1 MFLTGIEQSKVTKE
15 DVMSI
20 CNSDRISVD
29 TSWYVEE
36 SPQVEE
42 SNDVGNQNTGYHDN
56 ILQAVGN
63 TPLVKLNKVVP
74 SAVKATILVKI
85 EGLNPGGSIKD
96 RVALNMIETAEGEGR
111 LKPGGTIIEAT
122 SGNTGIGLATVAAT
136 KGYKAVMVIPDRMT
150 QEKTDFLRAI
160 GAEVI
165 ITPSVGPDD
174 PENNVNVAARLA
186 KDTPN
191 SLWTNQYQND
201 ANPQTHYENT
211 GPEIWRQTGGKVKV
225 VVCGM
230 GTGGTISG
238 IGKFLK
244 EKNPDIKMVGVDV
257 RGSLILESWQA
268 GHQVSDDEYEKG
280 KFLVEGIGKDY
291 IPDTMNLEIADEIVR
306 LEDADC
312 FLMARRMAREEGIFA
327 GGSSGGAVEGALRSK
342 IVQSLQ
348 PGELCVVILP
358 DSGNRYISRIYNDE
372 WMRANGYM
380 E

>member
-1 MFLTGIEQSKVTKE
+1 
-15 DVMSI
+15 MSI
-20 CNSDRISVD
+20 CNSDRISLD

-42 SNDVGNQNTGYHDN
+42 SNDFGNQNAGYHDN
-56 ILQAVGN
+56 ILQAIGN
-63 TPLVKLNKVVP
+63 TPLVKLNKVVS
-74 SAVKATILVKI
+74 SAVKANILVKI
-85 EGLNPGGSIKD
+85 EALNPGGSIKD
-96 RVALNMIETAEGEGR
+96 RVALNMIETAEAEGR

-136 KGYKAVMVIPDRMT
+136 KGYKAVLVIPDRMT
-150 QEKTDFLRAI
+150 QEKIDFLRAI

-165 ITPSVGPDD
+165 ITPTVGPDD

-186 KDTPN
+186 EETPN

-244 EKNPDIKMVGVDV
+244 EKNPEIKMVGVDV

-268 GHQVSDDEYEKG
+268 GHQVAEGEYEKA

-327 GGSSGGAVEGALRSK
+327 GGSSGGAVEGAVRSK
-342 IVQSLQ
+342 IVQALQ

-358 DSGNRYISRIYNDE
+358 DSGTRYISRIYNDE
-372 WMRANGYM
+372 WMRSNGYM

>member
-1 MFLTGIEQSKVTKE
+1 MT
-15 DVMSI
+15 I
-20 CNSDRISVD
+20 CHTDRINLD

-36 SPQVEE
+36 STQV
-42 SNDVGNQNTGYHDN
+42 DNTYDFETEDAGYHEN
-56 ILQAVGN
+56 ILQAIGN

-74 SAVKATILVKI
+74 ANVQGTILAKV
-85 EGLNPGGSIKD
+85 EALNPGGSIKD
-96 RVALNMIETAEGEGR
+96 RVALNMIETAEAEGR
-111 LKPGGTIIEAT
+111 LKAGGTIIEAT
-122 SGNTGIGLATVAAT
+122 SGNTGIGLATVAAI
-136 KGYKAVMVIPDRMT
+136 KGYKAVLVIPDRMS
-150 QEKTDFLRAI
+150 QEKIDFLRAI

-165 ITPSVGPDD
+165 VTPTVGPND

-186 KDTPN
+186 AETPN
-191 SLWTNQYQND
+191 SLWTNQYKNT
-201 ANPQTHYENT
+201 ANPQAHYAST
-211 GPEIWRQTGGKVKV
+211 GPEIWRQTAGKVKV
-225 VVCGM
+225 LVCGM

-238 IGKFLK
+238 TGRYLK
-244 EKNPDIKMVGVDV
+244 EQNPDVKVVGVDV

-268 GHQVSDDEYEKG
+268 GHQVGDDEYEKAR
-280 KFLVEGIGKDY
+280 FLVEGIGKDF
-291 IPDTMNLEIADEIVR
+291 IPDTMNLDIADEIVR

-327 GGSSGGAVEGALRSK
+327 GGSSGGAVAGALRSK
-342 IVQSLQ
+342 FVQALQ